1 MDCLEFQRRLG
12 SDPQVAAAAARA
24 HLATCASC
32 AQAAVLAEVFERRL
46 GDAFAVPVPAGL
58 AERILIARDNDART
72 TGSRSRDGRRYAW
85 LALAAAAG
93 LALAIGIVR
102 EQRAQALPDLVVA
115 HINGEE
121 RDVLNLRTPVSA
133 ASIEHAFADRGVH
146 LASVPDGVSYVNEC
160 PIGKYRSVHMVMPQN
175 DAPVSVIYVVDH
187 RGAASKDFHRD
198 ALRGREVPIA
208 DGTLVLAARTDDHF
222 DAIEHTWRDA
232 IEGPA
237 QVAAGSR

>member
-1 MDCLEFQRRLG
+1 MDCLEFRRGLG

-32 AQAAVLAEVFERRL
+32 AQAAALAEVFERRL
-46 GDAFAVPVPAGL
+46 GDALVVPVPAGL

-72 TGSRSRDGRRYAW
+72 TGSRWGRRYAW

-93 LALAIGIVR
+93 LAFAIGIVR
-102 EQRAQALPDLVVA
+102 EQRAQAELPDLVVA
-115 HINGEE
+115 HISGEE
-121 RDVLNLRTPVSA
+121 RDVQNLRTPVSA

-175 DAPVSVIYVVDH
+175 DAPVSVIYVVD
-187 RGAASKDFHRD
+187 RRSAASEDFHRD
-198 ALRGREVPIA
+198 ALHGRAVPIA
-208 DGTLVLAARTDDHF
+208 DGTLVIAARTDDHF

-232 IEGPA
+232 IEGSA